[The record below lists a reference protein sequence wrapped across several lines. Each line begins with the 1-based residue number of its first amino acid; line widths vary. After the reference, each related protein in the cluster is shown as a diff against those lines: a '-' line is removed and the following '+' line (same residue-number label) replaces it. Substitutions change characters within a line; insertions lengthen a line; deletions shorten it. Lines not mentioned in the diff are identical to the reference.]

1 VGRGLRAQDEC
12 HVGVWHLGLG
22 SCEKAMRGVLLEKIR
37 TRTPKIGVQS
47 PLGNWM
53 NRGLGDWA
61 AQRVQTKHILENPVA
76 DGPAIRDFVLQ
87 RQVRK
92 SWNELTPTSSG
103 VIYRQTYGG
112 KHSLLPD
119 PIVAV
124 LRQHICV
131 ILLSAKPWDPQEE

>member
-1 VGRGLRAQDEC
+1 MGRGLRAQDEC

-61 AQRVQTKHILENPVA
+61 AQRVQTKHILENPVCRWPGDSRLRPPAASEKELERA
-76 DGPAIRDFVLQ
+76 DAYFVWSRLQ
-87 RQVRK
+87 ADLWREAFFTSR
-92 SWNELTPTSSG
+92 SDCGGSSPTHL
-103 VIYRQTYGG
+103 R
-112 KHSLLPD
+112 HS
-119 PIVAV
+119 IE
-124 LRQHICV
+124 C
-131 ILLSAKPWDPQEE
+131 